1 MDNKVVENDQYTN
14 EETAIVAIPETHV
27 NVNLLK
33 AIKNFMDDLS
43 LVTTNKNFEDFHTI
57 VKRIDETK
65 VKSYLKLV
73 DGFKTFFSN
82 NEETIALNEGD
93 LKGLKDPNIS
103 FVTNNGSFEFN
114 FQQTLEDAEECDQD
128 AIKDHLN
135 LIWNILNN
143 SNKSPEELYID
154 KIFKDLK
161 SRFSPDLTREEQM
174 MIAKELFS
182 DFQKQ
187 NLDISVVVKIACKKA
202 RELLLSNG
210 SEEHSK
216 TMVLIDAV
224 EDIDVNNFNM
234 IQFMG
239 LVGKVGTLFA
249 DGEHNP
255 LSGLLSS
262 VFADNT
268 IDQLKINESEDDS
281 N

>member
-1 MDNKVVENDQYTN
+1 MDNKAVEKYTIDA
-14 EETAIVAIPETHV
+14 TPETV
-27 NVNLLK
+27 NMGLLE
-33 AIKNFMDDLS
+33 AIKNFMDDLAS
-43 LVTTNKNFEDFHTI
+43 ITTNKNFEDFHTI

-65 VKSYLKLV
+65 IKSYLKLV
-73 DGFKTFFSN
+73 EGFKKFFVN
-82 NEETIALNEGD
+82 NEETMTLNNGD
-93 LKGLKDPNIS
+93 LNGLNDPIIS
-103 FVTNNGSFEFN
+103 YITANGSFEFN
-114 FQQTLEDAEECDQD
+114 FQQTLEDAEECEKD

-135 LIWNILNN
+135 LIWNILNDT
-143 SNKSPEELYID
+143 NKSPEELYIN

-182 DFQKQ
+182 DFQRQ
-187 NLDISVVVKIACKKA
+187 NLDISIVVKVACAKA

-210 SEEHSK
+210 SEDQSK

-224 EDIDVNNFNM
+224 EEIDVNNFNM

-239 LVGKVGTLFA
+239 LVGRVGTLFA

-262 VFADNT
+262 VFADNNILP
-268 IDQLKINESEDDS
+268 IDQLQITDEDS